1 MPHHASFRRGF
12 MILTLLALAL
22 ILSFF
27 ADSAVEQFMR
37 TEQNKT
43 VRLAARRISR
53 WGDGPILVIGGLGAL
68 GFAVARRDRRTTRLV
83 AIMLLSAVAAGVGAN
98 AVRGATCRARPDA
111 DEVSGWHG
119 PIHGGKWV
127 VGTRDFSSF
136 PSAHTSVAFAFF
148 VPLLF
153 VAARRAGVSR
163 LAQILAVTSAAL
175 IGWAR
180 LYLSVH
186 HLSDIVAGAILG
198 VSCAMLASCSRPS
211 WQIRNWFRHR
221 MSGFVS
227 LPSTPIR
234 AGITVRSREVPARP
248 SETAEIA

>member
-1 MPHHASFRRGF
+1 

-27 ADSAVEQFMR
+27 ADSAIEHFMR
-37 TEQNKT
+37 REQNKT

-53 WGDGPILVIGGLGAL
+53 WGDGPVLVLAGLGAM
-68 GFAVARRDRRTTRLV
+68 GFAVVRRDRRTTRLV
-83 AIMLLSAVAAGVGAN
+83 AIMLLSAVTAGVAAN
-98 AVRGATCRARPDA
+98 SLRGATGRARPDA

-119 PIHGGKWV
+119 PVHEGKWV
-127 VGTRDFSSF
+127 LGARDFSSF

-153 VAARRAGVSR
+153 AAAQRAGVSR
-163 LAQILAVTSAAL
+163 LAQILALTGAGL

-198 VSCAMLASCSRPS
+198 VTCAMLASCSRPS
-211 WQIRNWFRHR
+211 WQIRNWFRSW
-221 MSGFVS
+221 MGSFVT

-234 AGITVRSREVPARP
+234 AGIAVRTREVPARP